1 MERPRSPLEQDLE
14 NTLAHATE
22 QAREAAASLS
32 ATEAWGWALS
42 RVAGRPSASALPVW
56 IMPIGQVPT
65 SVAGARDSYDV
76 VVVDSAGEG
85 VDALFLLWL
94 APRVIVVGEGAPV
107 PSDASISPDST
118 LFGAL
123 AARFPVI
130 ESGVVAT
137 PHVISPV
144 APEPEPP
151 EQASADEPSAPL
163 EPGRSIVTYQRPE
176 LVELVTQL
184 ASETK
189 NLTDEQLIEYA
200 RAILDCPED
209 EHLIVGARL
218 RYAVEAMRAVT
229 SR

>member
-1 MERPRSPLEQDLE
+1 
-14 NTLAHATE
+14 
-22 QAREAAASLS
+22 
-32 ATEAWGWALS
+32 
-42 RVAGRPSASALPVW
+42 
-56 IMPIGQVPT
+56 
-65 SVAGARDSYDV
+65 
-76 VVVDSAGEG
+76 

-107 PSDASISPDST
+107 PPDASISPDST

-130 ESGVVAT
+130 ESGVVAS
-137 PHVISPV
+137 PPVISPV
-144 APEPEPP
+144 PPEPETIEEASPEEPGGPP
-151 EQASADEPSAPL
+151 